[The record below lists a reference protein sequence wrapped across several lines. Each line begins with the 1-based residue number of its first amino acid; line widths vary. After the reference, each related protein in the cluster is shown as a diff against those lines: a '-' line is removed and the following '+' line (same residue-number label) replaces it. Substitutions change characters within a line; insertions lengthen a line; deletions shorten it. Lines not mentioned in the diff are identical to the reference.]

1 MSPFDVPPNLSDAA
15 LAEGRAGWLDDLP
28 TKLRSLS
35 QRWQLVDVGA
45 PFRPGGRTAWV
56 APART
61 RSRSDLVLKIAW
73 RHPEA
78 EGEADGLGAFDGQG
92 AVRLFSAETLDAH
105 TTALLIERCRP
116 GTALSTH
123 PEDEQDIVIAGL
135 LQRLWATAE
144 PGKSFA
150 SLQAMCDAWADKF
163 DARPTSTRPPID
175 PGLARE
181 GAALFR
187 ALPAS
192 AGRSVL
198 LCTDLHAG
206 NVLAAEREPW
216 LVIDPK
222 PHVGDPTY
230 DVVQH
235 ILNCDERLR
244 HDPHR
249 LAWRIAELAGLDPDR
264 LRLWLFAR
272 CVIEAPDWPPL
283 AQVARQLAP

>member
-1 MSPFDVPPNLSDAA
+1 MGPSDTPPNLADAA
-15 LAEGRAGWLDDLP
+15 HAEGWASWLDDLP
-28 TKLRSLS
+28 DRIRLLS
-35 QRWQLVDVGA
+35 HRWQLVGVGP

-78 EGEADGLGAFDGQG
+78 EGEADGLRAFDGQG
-92 AVRLFSAETLDAH
+92 AVRLFAAETLDAQ
-105 TTALLIERCRP
+105 TSALLIERCRP
-116 GTALSTH
+116 GTALSTR
-123 PEDEQDIVIAGL
+123 PEDEQDTVIAGL

-144 PGKSFA
+144 PGHGFA
-150 SLQAMCDAWADKF
+150 SLQAMCDAWVDQF
-163 DARPTSTRPPID
+163 EARAAPPRPAID
-175 PGLARE
+175 PGLARDA
-181 GAALFR
+181 AALFR
-187 ALPAS
+187 SLPAS

-230 DVVQH
+230 DVLQH
-235 ILNCDERLR
+235 IVNCVERLQS
-244 HDPHR
+244 DPHG
-249 LAWRIAELAGLDPDR
+249 LVDRIAGLADLDRDR
-264 LRLWLFAR
+264 LGLWLFAR
-272 CVIEAPDWPPL
+272 CVIEAPDRPQL
-283 AQVARQLAP
+283 VQVARQLAP